1 MLGHF
6 GRAGG
11 TVETDGVDAKGF
23 TVNVTPVSDPM
34 SMVPVSVVESGHDV
48 GTVMLRISL
57 QPSSP

>member
-1 MLGHF
+1 MI
-6 GRAGG
+6 
-11 TVETDGVDAKGF
+11 DGVDAKGF

-48 GTVMLRISL
+48 GTVMLRIPL